1 MLRFSKMRIG
11 LLALAALTA
20 LAPLSARAQD
30 DPNDAP
36 LGDVA
41 RNLRKKPPAGQGVI
55 DNDNLSQVMDQVEN
69 KRTAGTQM
77 KFLMAGDGQGFRVS
91 APDVSCS
98 LSFTANTKALLS
110 SQYAQMDLPAE
121 AIPKLA
127 GPAAIEGDALTVSV
141 FNATDWHISELDV
154 ALTVVKK
161 NLPGDVQTSL
171 ESVTDSPSGAEKLAR
186 SLDVAQ
192 NSAVR
197 PEKKPDT
204 TVIYRMRAAAA
215 PWARTTFSAPLNLD
229 LAPGD
234 EWHWALVQAKGYP
247 PQSYTAKADQPTTQT
262 SSAIPSQSTM
272 IPSQSP
278 IIPASLL
285 QPDSSESA
293 TPSASPLPST
303 SRLSTISPQQKDS
316 Q

>member
-1 MLRFSKMRIG
+1 MPARVLGVMLRFSKMRMS
-11 LLALAALTA
+11 LLALAALAA
-20 LAPLSARAQD
+20 LAPLSSRAQD
-30 DPNDAP
+30 DPSDTP

-41 RNLRKKPPAGQGVI
+41 RNLRKKPSAGQEVI
-55 DNDNLSQVMDQVEN
+55 DNDNISQVMDQVES
-69 KRTAGTQM
+69 KRAVGPQM

-110 SQYAQMDLPAE
+110 SQYAQMDLPAD

-127 GPAAIEGDALTVSV
+127 GPATIEGDALTVSV
-141 FNATDWHISELDV
+141 FNATDWHISEVDV

-161 NLPGDVQTSL
+161 NLPGDAQAL
-171 ESVTDSPSGAEKLAR
+171 PGGITDTPSGAGQLAR
-186 SLDVAQ
+186 SFDIAK
-192 NSAVR
+192 NSGVR

-204 TVIYRMRAAAA
+204 TVIYRMRTAAP

-247 PQSYTAKADQPTTQT
+247 PQGYTAKADQPTTQT
-262 SSAIPSQSTM
+262 SSATP
-272 IPSQSP
+272 PQSP
-278 IIPASLL
+278 VIPASLL

-293 TPSASPLPST
+293 LPSASRLPPAAT
-303 SRLSTISPQQKDS
+303 LPRDPQ
-316 Q
+316 